1 MPQHWSS
8 SLSLTGFEKV
18 GYSTEPPKD
27 MVERQSKAV
36 QEMEGQS
43 MVMGIGSLGSNDKL
57 MRIEHRL
64 SVEVTKQSIRTRII

>member
-27 MVERQSKAV
+27 MVERQWIEF
-36 QEMEGQS
+36 Q
-43 MVMGIGSLGSNDKL
+43 KL
-57 MRIEHRL
+57 FRKWKGR
-64 SVEVTKQSIRTRII
+64 VW